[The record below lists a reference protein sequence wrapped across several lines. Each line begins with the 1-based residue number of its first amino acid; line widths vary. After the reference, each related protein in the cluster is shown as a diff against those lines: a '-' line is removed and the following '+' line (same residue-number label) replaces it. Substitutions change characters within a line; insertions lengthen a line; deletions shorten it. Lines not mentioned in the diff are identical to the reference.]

1 MRAQAHLINLARP
14 LVGKIRLNH
23 VVREDIALEEE
34 LMVSLKRVQ
43 CLLERAGLFVKAVC
57 TPRLLDDAPPLVCS
71 IGTSWPDLDVL
82 S

>member
-43 CLLERAGLFVKAVC
+43 CLSLLK
-57 TPRLLDDAPPLVCS
+57 TPKSQESIEFSAPQS
-71 IGTSWPDLDVL
+71 
-82 S
+82 